1 VTGTPETVPGSALDE
16 PTGSSSALLLG
27 PKRAISPSADGQGVR
42 AGEGEADV
50 TRTIRIAAIGECMIE
65 LRHLSGATLELAFGG
80 DTFNTA
86 AYLARVGG
94 DRIAVDYATALG
106 DDPYSDAMREAIAAE
121 GVGTDRIARLA
132 GRLPGLYTIRV
143 DARGERSFFYWRR
156 DAAAR
161 AMFDDAP
168 GAALAEA
175 LTSYDWLYLS
185 GITLSILAGDAR
197 ERLFGVLADARRRG
211 ARVAFDT
218 NFRPRGWPDQEA
230 ARAAMTRALGLA
242 DLALPT
248 FSDEAALFGD
258 ADPQATV
265 ARIAALG
272 VPEIAVK
279 NGPDPILLRSGA
291 VAETVDCPP
300 VVRVVDTTAA
310 GDAFNAAYL
319 AARIRGEPPGAAA
332 RIGARLAGVVIGHRG
347 AVIDRAAMP
356 SIWR

>member
-1 VTGTPETVPGSALDE
+1 
-16 PTGSSSALLLG
+16 
-27 PKRAISPSADGQGVR
+27 
-42 AGEGEADV
+42 
-50 TRTIRIAAIGECMIE
+50 
-65 LRHLSGATLELAFGG
+65 
-80 DTFNTA
+80 
-86 AYLARVGG
+86 
-94 DRIAVDYATALG
+94 
-106 DDPYSDAMREAIAAE
+106 
-121 GVGTDRIARLA
+121 
-132 GRLPGLYTIRV
+132 
-143 DARGERSFFYWRR
+143 
-156 DAAAR
+156 
-161 AMFDDAP
+161 MFDDDS
-168 GAALAEA
+168 GSALAEA
-175 LTSYDWLYLS
+175 LTAYDWLYFS